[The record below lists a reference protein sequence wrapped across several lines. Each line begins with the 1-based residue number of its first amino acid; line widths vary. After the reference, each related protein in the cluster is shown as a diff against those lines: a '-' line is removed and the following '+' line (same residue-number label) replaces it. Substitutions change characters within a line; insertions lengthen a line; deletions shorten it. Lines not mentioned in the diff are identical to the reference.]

1 MIVVTAAE
9 MRALDRY
16 AIEHG
21 TPGRVLMERAGA
33 GAAQALR
40 ARFGRVRGPVV
51 VVCGK
56 GNNGGDGFVVARHL
70 KAAKR
75 PVEVWLA
82 GERDALQGDAAW
94 AAGRWR
100 GPVQRLASEDDVAR
114 LRTRL
119 ARAGVVVDALLGT
132 GLDKP
137 VTGLFATVID
147 AINASG
153 KPVLAIDLPSGLHA
167 DTGLP
172 LGTAVQ
178 ATATA
183 TFAFP
188 KLGQVMYPGIERCG
202 PLDVVD
208 IGIPAEGVAAIAP
221 RARLLE
227 DASVGALLPPRRPDS
242 HKGTYGHALVIAGS
256 RGKMGAALLCAH
268 AVARTGAGL
277 TTLAVPAALQ
287 ATVEG
292 RVRELM
298 TAELPDGPDG
308 TAAAGDGTVIDA
320 LLGGRAAVVCGPGL
334 GQNAAVRALVARV
347 LRGTTAPLVLDADG
361 LNAVDAGLLRGRTA
375 PTIVT
380 PHPGEMSRLAGIPTS
395 EVQADRVGVARRFAA
410 DTGVVV
416 VLKGAR
422 TLVAAP
428 DGELAI
434 CPTGNPGMATG
445 GMGDVLA
452 GVTGALVA
460 QGLRPLDAACLAVYL
475 HGAAADAV
483 AARRGQ
489 VGLLAGDLLDELPPT
504 LDRLQQAAA
513 QAASP

>member
-1 MIVVTAAE
+1 MTLVTAAE
-9 MRALDRY
+9 MRALDRF

-33 GAAQALR
+33 GAARALR

-51 VVCGK
+51 IVCGK

-75 PVEVWLA
+75 PVDVWLA
-82 GERDALQGDAAW
+82 GRREDLRGDAAW

-100 GPVQRLASEDDVAR
+100 GPVQHLAGDGDVAR
-114 LRTRL
+114 LAVRL

-137 VTGLFATVID
+137 VTGTFARVIE

-153 KPVLAIDLPSGLHA
+153 RPVLAIDLPSGMHA
-167 DTGLP
+167 DTGAP
-172 LGTAVQ
+172 LGVAVQ
-178 ATATA
+178 ATATV
-183 TFAFP
+183 TFAFA
-188 KLGQVMYPGIERCG
+188 KIGQVTYPGLARCG

-208 IGIPAEGVAAIAP
+208 IGIPDAALAAVAP
-221 RARLLE
+221 RARLLD
-227 DASVGALLPPRRPDS
+227 DAGVGALLAPRRPDS
-242 HKGTYGHALVIAGS
+242 HKGTYGHVLVVAGS
-256 RGKMGAALLCAH
+256 RGKGGAAVLCSH
-268 AVARTGAGL
+268 AAGRTGAGL
-277 TTLAVPAALQ
+277 TTLALPAALQ
-287 ATVEG
+287 PQLEA
-292 RVRELM
+292 RVPEIM
-298 TAELPDGPDG
+298 TADLPDGPDG
-308 TAAAGDGTVIDA
+308 TASAGDGGAIDR
-320 LLGGRAAVVCGPGL
+320 LLAGRAAVVCGPGL
-334 GQNAAVRALVARV
+334 GQNPGVKALVARV
-347 LRGTTAPLVLDADG
+347 LQGTTAPLVLDADG
-361 LNAVDAGLLRGRTA
+361 LNAVDAALLRRRSA

-380 PHPGEMSRLAGIPTS
+380 PHPGEMSRLVGLPTA
-395 EVQADRVGVARRFAA
+395 EVQADRPGVARRFAA

-422 TLVAAP
+422 TLIAAP
-428 DGELAI
+428 DGTLAV

-452 GVTGALVA
+452 GVTGGLLA
-460 QGLRPLDAACLAVYL
+460 QGLAPLDAACLAVYL

-504 LDRLQQAAA
+504 LARLQQAARHD
-513 QAASP
+513 